1 MLSLHIYNTRFVD
14 VKAQDTAEL
23 FFENVRVHK
32 SQLLGKEGSGF
43 PYLMTELPQERL
55 LIAVNAIANAEACFE
70 WTRTFVK
77 ERKAFGSTIAS
88 LQTVKHKMATLKYTL
103 PCVLYVCMIAHFF
116 LFYCIVL

>member
-1 MLSLHIYNTRFVD
+1 MQ
-14 VKAQDTAEL
+14 AQDTAEL

-32 SQLLGKEGSGF
+32 NQLLGKEGSGF

-55 LIAVNAIANAEACFE
+55 LIAVNAISNAEACFE

-88 LQTVKHKMATLKYTL
+88 LQTVKHKMATLKYVIRFL
-103 PCVLYVCMIAHFF
+103 LLVHYVLWFRLNSF
-116 LFYCIVL
+116 